1 MCDCIRLD
9 QLGGSECVAFL
20 DSLSAMLIQPRGEL
34 NGDHDRT
41 LWVLNAELG
50 ASLGTE
56 WDLCLVLEW
65 C

>member
-1 MCDCIRLD
+1 
-9 QLGGSECVAFL
+9 VAFL